1 MFERC
6 LAMLALAPLLAA
18 QTGPG
23 VQQPPFKSDLLDNM
37 LGFWTVTGT
46 TLGNRPVVEVA
57 DAEWVLGHQFL
68 RLHRKEIRGPLET
81 VIHIGFDTYNRRLVA
96 IRVDSISALGAET
109 PGFGLQDGNKIEFTY
124 NYPTVPFRETWT
136 WDPASKSWQ
145 FLSESKDRKT
155 GMWNT
160 VSNLT
165 MKRGFGGRGF
175 QPGPPGAPHPPAAP
189 AAPAQPQ

>member
-1 MFERC
+1 MLERC

-37 LGFWTVTGT
+37 VGFWTVSG
-46 TLGNRPVVEVA
+46 TLGNRPVLEVA

-68 RLHRKEIRGPLET
+68 RLHRKEIRGSLET
-81 VIHIGFDTYNRRLVA
+81 VMHIGFDTYNRRLVA
-96 IRVDSISALGAET
+96 IRIDNISALGAET

-145 FLSESKDRKT
+145 MLIESKDRKT
-155 GMWNT
+155 NTWNA
-160 VSNLT
+160 VSTLT
-165 MKRGFGGRGF
+165 MKRGGFGGRGF
-175 QPGPPGAPHPPAAP
+175 PAAPPAVPHPPAAP
-189 AAPAQPQ
+189 Q

>member
-37 LGFWTVTGT
+37 LGFWTITG
-46 TLGNRPVVEVA
+46 TLGNRPVMEVA

-81 VIHIGFDTYNRRLVA
+81 VMHIGFDTYNRRLVA

-136 WDPASKSWQ
+136 WDPAAKSWQ
-145 FLSESKDRKT
+145 ILIESKDRKT
-155 GMWNT
+155 NAWNT

-165 MKRGFGGRGF
+165 MKRGGFGGRGF
-175 QPGPPGAPHPPAAP
+175 QPAPPHPPAAP
-189 AAPAQPQ
+189 APPASPQ

>member
-1 MFERC
+1 
-6 LAMLALAPLLAA
+6 MLALAPLLAA

-46 TLGNRPVVEVA
+46 TLGNRPILEVA

-81 VIHIGFDTYNRRLVA
+81 VMHIGFDTYNRRLVA

-145 FLSESKDRKT
+145 MLIESKDRKT
-155 GMWNT
+155 NSWNA

-165 MKRGFGGRGF
+165 MKRGGFGGRGF
-175 QPGPPGAPHPPAAP
+175 PAGPSAVPHPPAAP
-189 AAPAQPQ
+189 Q